1 MNVKLKVVMPL
12 VTLVGVA
19 ILNGYQFSQQSGIVI
34 SSSLIKQNLDA
45 LASGE
50 PGDGFCKN
58 FKSATVWYNSDVSG
72 GAAVSEKPSIWVSG
86 TWKSM
91 ICCVNATDM
100 DACNF
105 LLEESEC
112 ARRVVRNSHDN

>member
-1 MNVKLKVVMPL
+1 MNTRLKIVMSL
-12 VTLVGVA
+12 VILVGVA
-19 ILNGYQFSQQSGIVI
+19 VLNGYQSFQQPGIVK
-34 SSSLIKQNLDA
+34 SSSLMKQNLDA

-50 PGDGFCKN
+50 PGEGFCKN
-58 FKSATVWYNSDVSG
+58 FKSATVWYNAEVSG
-72 GAAVSEKPSIWVSG
+72 GAAVSEKPSVWVSG

-91 ICCVNATDM
+91 KCCVNATDM

-112 ARRVVRNSHDN
+112 ARRVVRNSHDI

>member
-1 MNVKLKVVMPL
+1 MNAKLKVVMSL

-19 ILNGYQFSQQSGIVI
+19 ILNGYQFSQQSGIVN
-34 SSSLIKQNLDA
+34 SSSLMKKNLEA

-50 PGDGFCKN
+50 LGKGFYKN

-72 GAAVSEKPSIWVSG
+72 GLAVSEKPSVFVSG
-86 TWKSM
+86 NWKSM
-91 ICCVNATDM
+91 ICCVNGTDM

-105 LLEESEC
+105 LLENSEC
-112 ARRVVRNSHDN
+112 ARRVVRNSYDE

>member
-19 ILNGYQFSQQSGIVI
+19 ILKGYQF
-34 SSSLIKQNLDA
+34 
-45 LASGE
+45 
-50 PGDGFCKN
+50 
-58 FKSATVWYNSDVSG
+58 
-72 GAAVSEKPSIWVSG
+72 
-86 TWKSM
+86 
-91 ICCVNATDM
+91 CCVNTTDM